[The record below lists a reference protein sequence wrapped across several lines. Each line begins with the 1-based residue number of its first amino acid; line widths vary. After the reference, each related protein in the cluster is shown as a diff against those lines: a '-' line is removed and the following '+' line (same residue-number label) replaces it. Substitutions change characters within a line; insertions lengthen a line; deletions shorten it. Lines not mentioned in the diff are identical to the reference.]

1 MHRHVGQDLRNAYAG
16 ALFSPN
22 VTAFAS
28 CERNCKKKGQCIRK
42 MIAIAH
48 FDIANKNAR
57 LHKKLQT
64 PQHHSWMNMKQYQG
78 TDIAMLR

>member
-1 MHRHVGQDLRNAYAG
+1 
-16 ALFSPN
+16 
-22 VTAFAS
+22 
-28 CERNCKKKGQCIRK
+28 

-78 TDIAMLR
+78 TDTAMLR